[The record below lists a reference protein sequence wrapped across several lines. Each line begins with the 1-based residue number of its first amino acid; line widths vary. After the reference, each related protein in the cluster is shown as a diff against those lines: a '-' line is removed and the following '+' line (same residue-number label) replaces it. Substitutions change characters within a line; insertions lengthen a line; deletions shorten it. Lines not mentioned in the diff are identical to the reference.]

1 VVDTGPLVAIAD
13 ANDQDHDRC
22 GAALATA
29 SRPLVVPTTVL
40 AEVCYLLERELG
52 SRAEAAFLRSFA
64 DGALTLAHLTLTNLD
79 RLAELVE
86 MYAEALRT
94 LAQHEAKPE

>member
-1 VVDTGPLVAIAD
+1 
-13 ANDQDHDRC
+13 
-22 GAALATA
+22 
-29 SRPLVVPTTVL
+29 
-40 AEVCYLLERELG
+40 
-52 SRAEAAFLRSFA
+52 
-64 DGALTLAHLTLTNLD
+64 LTNLD